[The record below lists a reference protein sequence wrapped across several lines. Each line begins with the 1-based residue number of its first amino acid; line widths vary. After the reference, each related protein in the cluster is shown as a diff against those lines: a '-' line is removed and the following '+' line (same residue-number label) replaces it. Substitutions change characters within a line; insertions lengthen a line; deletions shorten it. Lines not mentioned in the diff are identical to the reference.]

1 MSQLTQNYQQERLQA
16 LKGQLA
22 YTQNALQSDLAS
34 WERKEYEMVAAEY
47 QKDIAELEACLAR
60 QTTA

>member
-1 MSQLTQNYQQERLQA
+1 MSQLTHNYQKERLQS

-22 YTQNALQSDLAS
+22 YTQNALKADLEP

-47 QKDIAELEACLAR
+47 QKNIAELEACLEKQVA
-60 QTTA
+60 A